1 MYFFDKVFLGQ
12 FLDQKMPVKVFA
24 NEEWYQIT
32 GQSDLEDDITGIGY
46 DVYGGDHRFDYRD
59 IQQIKVGSKNVIDL
73 KMLQDLKAGQ
83 KPEPEK
89 GGEAK
94 GGGDEEAEPEGE
106 EPEEEPASDE
116 KPEKEPDL
124 SWYSPAYDIGRKIIH
139 EAKRRKV

>member
-12 FLDQKMPVKVFA
+12 FLDQKLPVKVFA
-24 NEEWYQIT
+24 NSEWYSIT
-32 GQSDLEDDITGIGY
+32 GPSDLEDDITGIGY

-59 IQQIKVGSKNVIDL
+59 IQQIKVGSQPPLDL
-73 KMLQDLKAGQ
+73 KGLQDMKAGQ

-94 GGGDEEAEPEGE
+94 AGSEEDA
-106 EPEEEPASDE
+106 PEEEPSPDEE